1 MCDNGSNGYGYEPSG
16 QSDDLETAAPISATI
31 GPDSDALPASAVEI
45 ANKCDAIKALL
56 VEKNLS
62 YGNSALEP
70 IRLFSSADPNE
81 SLLVRIDDKLSR
93 IARGAEFRNEDT
105 LTDLIGYLVLLLIS
119 EDRRGI

>member
-1 MCDNGSNGYGYEPSG
+1 MNDYEG
-16 QSDDLETAAPISATI
+16 
-31 GPDSDALPASAVEI
+31 LPESAVKI
-45 ANKCDAIKALL
+45 AAKCDAIKALL

-70 IRLFSSADPNE
+70 IRLFSQADAAE

-105 LTDLIGYLVLLLIS
+105 LLDLTGYLVLLMIAN
-119 EDRRGI
+119 EDEQA